1 MTNSVQNQEQAS
13 VSAFEISIVIPVH
26 NGGEYLKEFIQSI
39 YNQTLQP
46 TEILILEN
54 ASTDNTV
61 NWLNSLN
68 DPRIKIFPTTS
79 LLPIEQN
86 WDRIKTIPRKKWM
99 MLSGHDDI
107 MKPGFVETIKKLTEK
122 HPGAGLYQ
130 THFDFI
136 DEKGLLR
143 SHCDPMPEVQ
153 SMPEFFKST
162 LNNGGG
168 FAMRSADYDAI
179 GGIPMYPGFF
189 FTDFALWMKLT
200 AISYK
205 ATAAENCFSYRHH
218 SNNTSSSSSVIN
230 FSTGLEAFI
239 DYLYE
244 LKQTDEAFRSV
255 LKTHAKDLLQLYVKS
270 LAHRLLREEIKKRN
284 NYTVKQFVDKFQKH
298 LERLTDDKTYK
309 LSSDSQLKL
318 ALLIDSNPISR
329 RAFLFFKKLFPKPLF
344 KK

>member
-1 MTNSVQNQEQAS
+1 MNSVQNQEQTAGTD
-13 VSAFEISIVIPVH
+13 FEISIVIPVH
-26 NGGEYLKEFIQSI
+26 NGGEYLKEVIQSL

-68 DPRIKIFPTTS
+68 DPRIKIFPTAS
-79 LLPIEQN
+79 LLSIDKN
-86 WDRIKTIPRKKWM
+86 WDRIKTVPRKKWM
-99 MLSGHDDI
+99 TISGHDDI
-107 MKPGFVETIKKLTEK
+107 MKPGFIETIKKLTEK

-130 THFDFI
+130 THLDFI
-136 DEKGLLR
+136 DETGMLL
-143 SHCDPMPEVQ
+143 SQCDPMTEVQ
-153 SMPEFFKST
+153 TMPEFFKST

-168 FAMRSADYDAI
+168 FVMRSADYDKV

-218 SNNTSSSSSVIN
+218 RNNTSSNSSVIN
-230 FSTGLEAFI
+230 FSNGLEAFI

-244 LKQTDEAFRSV
+244 LKQTDEAFRLV
-255 LKTHAKDLLQLYVKS
+255 LKTHAKDLLKLYVKS
-270 LAHRLLREEIKKRN
+270 LAHRLLREDMQKRN

-298 LERLTDDKTYK
+298 LERLTDDSTYK
-309 LSSDSQLKL
+309 LSSDPQLKL
-318 ALLIDSNPISR
+318 ALMIDSNPVSR
-329 RAFLFFKKLFPKPLF
+329 KAFLIFKKLFPKPVF